1 MNIYL
6 NQVENFF
13 RDFITNKRS
22 SHFYNFLAIM
32 GFYYLG
38 CKLINSLYSFKK
50 YFFTTESN
58 LKHKYG
64 DDWVIITGAT
74 DGIGKSFAKEFVKR
88 GHKILMI
95 ARNESKAIEVVN
107 ELTKIKSDAR
117 VEYIIY
123 DLDKFYTDEDI
134 KELEEKLASYKEV
147 SILVN
152 NAGVGK
158 MKSLVDSSNKEIRSL
173 INVNMNSVTFLTKA
187 IIPKMNKNKRALIVF
202 SGSGLYK
209 IKPAYSTVYSGT
221 KCYLDGFMSCLS
233 QEHDNIDFTYLEI
246 GSVSTNLNKSTVR
259 SKISPDDYCSSA
271 IKHIGK
277 YEYSAG
283 HPKHGLLM
291 GVALSN
297 NFFLQS
303 TRKFIKKGVEK
314 MQNNN
319 NNINQ

>member
-1 MNIYL
+1 MNL
-6 NQVENFF
+6 NFKQIENFF
-13 RDFITNKRS
+13 REFITNKKS
-22 SHFYNFLAIM
+22 SNFYNFFALF
-32 GFYYLG
+32 GFYYIG
-38 CKLINSLYSFKK
+38 CKLIRSLYSFKK
-50 YFFTTESN
+50 YFLTTDSN

-88 GHKILMI
+88 GHKVLMI
-95 ARNESKAIEVVN
+95 ARNESKAKQVVD
-107 ELTKIKSDAR
+107 ELTKIKSDAL

-134 KELEEKLASYKEV
+134 KELEEKLSPYKEV
-147 SILVN
+147 SILIN
-152 NAGVGK
+152 NAGIGK
-158 MKSLVDSSNKEIRSL
+158 MKSLVNLSNSEIRSL

-187 IIPKMNKNKRALIVF
+187 IIPKMNKNKKSLIVF

-246 GSVSTNLNKSTVR
+246 GPVSTNLNRSTGR

-283 HPKHGLLM
+283 HLKHGLLM
-291 GVALSN
+291 GVVLSN
-297 NFFLQS
+297 NLLLRS
-303 TRKFIKKGVEK
+303 TRKIIKKGVEK
-314 MQNNN
+314 MLNN